1 MALCQGVI
9 GRIHGVEFLRTYEGQ
24 GQDELGFVVEVEGL
38 FPGAVTSSAG
48 LLEDGGGRSAC
59 GAVASR
65 EVLLRVVQV
74 EPK

>member
-1 MALCQGVI
+1 M
-9 GRIHGVEFLRTYEGQ
+9 EFPRTDEGQ
-24 GQDELGFVVEVEGL
+24 GQDELGFVVEVVAL

-59 GAVASR
+59 GAVDSR

>member
-1 MALCQGVI
+1 VI
-9 GRIHGVEFLRTYEGQ
+9 GRIHGVEFPRTDEGQ
-24 GQDELGFVVEVEGL
+24 GQDEFGFVVEVEAL
-38 FPGAVTSSAG
+38 FHGAVTSRAG

-65 EVLLRVVQV
+65 EDLLRVVQV

>member
-9 GRIHGVEFLRTYEGQ
+9 GRIHGVEFLRTDEGQ
-24 GQDELGFVVEVEGL
+24 GQDELGFVVEVEAL